1 MTTQTTLKTELQT
14 ILSDWFTNYTSQKP
28 CPAIGFGAETYAQV
42 KEQVFDDLVSNF
54 MREKFGEEWQDNDD
68 AQAFYENTACDLR
81 GDAEYDMQ
89 EWIDQYGEFDEKVA
103 VTSIYPHDMIYCHLV
118 EVNYLD
124 RLGDEKQIYFNLDG
138 SETVDDEYRQSQ
150 IVMSCFTSE
159 DQTRFDEVVKDI
171 INDKVLGFT
180 PDSCESLFG
189 CSLNDYGV
197 YKYTSLQGEIAVVV
211 RKYYQDI
218 AYDDKSKHFDNEE
231 DFKAWSDEMYQDDHY
246 QDANVVYR
254 AINDIEGHNDY

>member
-68 AQAFYENTACDLR
+68 AQAFYEDTACDLR

-103 VTSIYPHDMIYCHLV
+103 V
-118 EVNYLD
+118 
-124 RLGDEKQIYFNLDG
+124 K
-138 SETVDDEYRQSQ
+138 
-150 IVMSCFTSE
+150 
-159 DQTRFDEVVKDI
+159 
-171 INDKVLGFT
+171 
-180 PDSCESLFG
+180 SL
-189 CSLNDYGV
+189 L
-197 YKYTSLQGEIAVVV
+197 
-211 RKYYQDI
+211 
-218 AYDDKSKHFDNEE
+218 KSKQVFIS
-231 DFKAWSDEMYQDDHY
+231 KTP
-246 QDANVVYR
+246 
-254 AINDIEGHNDY
+254 